1 VKQQIK
7 QLQVRVGDLMI
18 VIIDHVTHKDEEG
31 SKQAVVKAVKGIEEG
46 IKELLRCG
54 L

>member
-1 VKQQIK
+1 MKQK
-7 QLQVRVGDLMI
+7 AKELQVRVGDLMI
-18 VIIDHVTHKDEEG
+18 VVVNHVTPNDEGIKEAAMKTAEKD
-31 SKQAVVKAVKGIEEG
+31 

>member
-1 VKQQIK
+1 MKQK
-7 QLQVRVGDLMI
+7 ARELRVRVGDLMI
-18 VIIDHVTHKDEEG
+18 VVLHYVTPNDEG
-31 SKQAVVKAVKGIEEG
+31 SREVAMKTAEGIKKD